1 MMVGCVSE
9 EESQPRVE
17 SEVMLIQTG
26 RALVAEKKVCGNGG
40 LLMEAGQAVEGMYGR
55 QYKGDDI

>member
-26 RALVAEKKVCGNGG
+26 RALVAEKKVCVS
-40 LLMEAGQAVEGMYGR
+40 MPE
-55 QYKGDDI
+55 K